1 MAMLGFL
8 KSNSAPIAIDFG
20 YSAVKVLQVQPGESM
35 GLLGAALLEIP
46 ESIRSNTT
54 ERSLFLQ
61 ESLPKLLQ
69 DGRFKGKLA
78 SCSIPAWQTF
88 VQHLQIEKSDANKV
102 REEVGAQLQVT
113 IGCDPSNAV
122 IRHVEVGEVFREGRV
137 MQEVIAFAVSREV
150 VMGQVELLK
159 KCKLEV
165 AGLHAEPIA
174 LLHAYKHLYRREG
187 DERTTTLYV
196 DIGYHGTRA
205 MIAHGTELK
214 FAKTIP
220 VGGRQYDEEIA
231 RALHCDQE
239 AAHAHRMQE
248 IIAASQVAGSYSAAE
263 SSGSS
268 MHAGSKSVRK
278 GAMIA
283 LAEEGANHN
292 TQHAPSSPTTIT
304 ADGYERRV
312 GSIPREFQ
320 KLDGAGDS
328 DHESTSTM
336 QEESLVRQAMADVI
350 LQQIDELRLCVRY
363 HRAMFPDR
371 SLDRMIM
378 NGGESQDRDLCRRI
392 SSILGVT
399 SYLGDP
405 LKRVILK
412 DREKQLTGID
422 RLHDQPGWA
431 IPMGLCIAPTDG

>member
-20 YSAVKVLQVQPGESM
+20 YAAVKVLQVQPGESM
-35 GLLGAALLEIP
+35 ELLGAALLEIP
-46 ESIRSNTT
+46 ESIRSNPA
-54 ERSLFLQ
+54 ERAMFLQ

-69 DGRFKGKLA
+69 DGRFKGKTA

-88 VQHLQIEKSDANKV
+88 VQHLQIEKSDNTKV
-102 REEVGAQLQVT
+102 REEVGAQLQAS
-113 IGCDPSNAV
+113 IGCDPSCAV
-122 IRHVEVGEVFREGRV
+122 IRHVEVGEVFREGRM

-174 LLHAYKHLYRREG
+174 LLHAYKHLYRRDG

-220 VGGRQYDEEIA
+220 VGGRHYDEEIA

-248 IIAASQVAGSYSAAE
+248 VISACEVAGSYSAAE
-263 SSGSS
+263 SSGDS
-268 MHAGSKSVRK
+268 MRGRGKSARK

-283 LAEEGANHN
+283 LADEEAGRSEH
-292 TQHAPSSPTTIT
+292 QPSSASTTIT
-304 ADGYERRV
+304 ADGYERRASSV
-312 GSIPREFQ
+312 PREFH
-320 KLDGAGDS
+320 KLDTDHS
-328 DHESTSTM
+328 DDDDHSTM
-336 QEESLVRQAMADVI
+336 REESLVRQSMADAV

-363 HRAMFPDR
+363 HRAMYPDR
-371 SLDRMIM
+371 PLDRMIM
-378 NGGESQDRDLCRRI
+378 NGGESHDRELCRRMA
-392 SSILGVT
+392 SLLSVT
-399 SYLGDP
+399 SYIGDP
-405 LKRVILK
+405 LKRIAVK
-412 DREKQLTGID
+412 DSTKRLTGIK

-431 IPMGLCIAPTDG
+431 VPMGLCIAPTDG